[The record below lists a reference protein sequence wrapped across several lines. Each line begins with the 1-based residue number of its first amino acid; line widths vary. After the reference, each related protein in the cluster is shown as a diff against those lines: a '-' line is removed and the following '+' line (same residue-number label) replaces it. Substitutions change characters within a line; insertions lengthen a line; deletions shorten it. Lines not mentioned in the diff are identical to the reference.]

1 MVDESLEPDGSGGDR
16 WGLETERRRG
26 QWACKHIRHGGI
38 GRRTVNIPAPPLS
51 RDSVL
56 DAVFGGVEHQLV
68 KCSVCGDDSV
78 KMTPV
83 RTIHLSL
90 PSEASVTCELEAALR
105 SNMQGVGGCSEGVRA
120 CVRACVCMCLRVLRG
135 YCEGRC

>member
-1 MVDESLEPDGSGGDR
+1 M
-16 WGLETERRRG
+16 
-26 QWACKHIRHGGI
+26 
-38 GRRTVNIPAPPLS
+38 S

-120 CVRACVCMCLRVLRG
+120 CVRVCACVCVCCAAIARG
-135 YCEGRC
+135 GAKPIVHPLPRLTSSPA